1 MWKGLPG
8 VGRHEMVV
16 GRLNAAGVRKIRD
29 GRAGRLKLPGSED
42 MRDGRAG
49 RLNFYEVTWL
59 RTGPL
64 APCSDGSF

>member
-29 GRAGRLKLPGSED
+29 GRAGRL
-42 MRDGRAG
+42 
-49 RLNFYEVTWL
+49 NFYEEA
-59 RTGPL
+59 RQDRPPG
-64 APCSDGSF
+64 DGSFFFLSDQKIEKD